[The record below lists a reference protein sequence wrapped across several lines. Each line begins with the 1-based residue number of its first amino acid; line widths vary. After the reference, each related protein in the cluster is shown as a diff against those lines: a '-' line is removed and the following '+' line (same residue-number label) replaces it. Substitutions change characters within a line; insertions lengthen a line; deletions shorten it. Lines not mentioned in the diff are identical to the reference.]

1 MNFKHAIIVSLILAI
16 LTAGVVSASEDIECN
31 DTLSQNDIADAPISD
46 APQYS
51 QRSVLQ
57 ENDDEPVIK
66 ADDNDDIL
74 GYYSDEDVD
83 VEVYD
88 RLDIAFKND
97 EIGYVHDYNGLKG
110 TVTLTIDG
118 KKVFSQ
124 KFTDGKRDRI
134 GITGNEVDF
143 KKIGYGYH
151 NVKLTYGGETKS
163 DSRTVNFYAIPSVDY
178 PSKMSVGE
186 NNGITIEGEK
196 LNGTATLYNRINTG
210 TE

>member
-88 RLDIAFKND
+88 RLDIAFKYD

-118 KKVFSQ
+118 KKFSA
-124 KFTDGKRDRI
+124 KNSLTGKEI
-134 GITGNEVDF
+134 G
-143 KKIGYGYH
+143 
-151 NVKLTYGGETKS
+151 
-163 DSRTVNFYAIPSVDY
+163 
-178 PSKMSVGE
+178 
-186 NNGITIEGEK
+186 
-196 LNGTATLYNRINTG
+196 
-210 TE
+210 